1 MCYLPFFWC
10 CVLFLDHYLVVFKDD
25 NIKKI
30 VSKDEI
36 KNCEKFEKG
45 ASCDALWTDA
55 HHKDW
60 YPAIVVDIGG
70 KNKLSQ

>member
-1 MCYLPFFWC
+1 MLFIIFWC
-10 CVLFLDHYLVVFKDD
+10 CVLFLDYYFVVFKDD

-45 ASCDALWTDA
+45 VFCDVFWIDVYY
-55 HHKDW
+55 KD
-60 YPAIVVDIGG
+60 
-70 KNKLSQ
+70 